1 MKYLYAC
8 YRRLFIICL
17 ATPIFLQTAT
27 APQVAKEQ
35 GLNTILYETT
45 SLPAEVVGTIL
56 EYCSESHPTHPPLF
70 NQAWNHLAYFHAPDA
85 CQKLLDSVANQ
96 NLIFEIDLS
105 WAHSSFNS
113 YVSQGHPYIG
123 HPEEFYTKKG
133 QRFPASNVNI
143 LEFQAFLLTHPSIK
157 VLIDI
162 KDETVYPF
170 LKWFIQTV
178 GAKRCIVHAFIKN
191 WTHIPP
197 NTAISPHWYRE
208 DVDLF
213 KLNDTLA
220 PLHVPLIANCRGFS
234 DANVEQN
241 RLVSQMINDSKRCT
255 SVVSL
260 GLYYSGVPLPK
271 IEFLQ
276 VFHDAGYYAWVNGNI
291 PDIEKKLGKIRHIAM
306 TDDVKYCTR
315 L

>member
-1 MKYLYAC
+1 MNYLRCFYQKF
-8 YRRLFIICL
+8 FIICL
-17 ATPIFLQTAT
+17 T
-27 APQVAKEQ
+27 APLVLQAATVPQVVKEQ
-35 GLNTILYETT
+35 DVKKIIVEKTQFSTQIID
-45 SLPAEVVGTIL
+45 TIL
-56 EYCSESHPTHPPLF
+56 EYCSEPHSTHPLLF
-70 NQAWNHLAYFHAPDA
+70 NKVWDHLAYFHAPDA
-85 CQKLLDSVANQ
+85 SRELLNSIANQ

-113 YVSQGHPYIG
+113 FVKQDHPYIG

-133 QRFPASNVNI
+133 QKFPASNVDI
-143 LEFQAFLLTHPSIK
+143 LEFQTFLLEHPSIR

-170 LKWFIQTV
+170 LKWFMQTV
-178 GAKRCIVHAFIKN
+178 GTKRCIVHAFIKN

-197 NTAISPHWYRE
+197 NTTISPHWYRE

-213 KLNDTLA
+213 KLNDILA
-220 PLHVPLIANCRGFS
+220 PLHIPLIANCRGFS
-234 DANVEQN
+234 DTNVEQN
-241 RLVSQMINDSKRCT
+241 HLITQMIKDSKRCV

-271 IEFLQ
+271 IEYLQ
-276 VFHDAGYYAWVNGNI
+276 AFHDAGYYAWVNGNI
-291 PDIEKKLGKIRHIAM
+291 PEVEKKLGKIRHIAM
-306 TDDVKYCTR
+306 TDDVKQCTR